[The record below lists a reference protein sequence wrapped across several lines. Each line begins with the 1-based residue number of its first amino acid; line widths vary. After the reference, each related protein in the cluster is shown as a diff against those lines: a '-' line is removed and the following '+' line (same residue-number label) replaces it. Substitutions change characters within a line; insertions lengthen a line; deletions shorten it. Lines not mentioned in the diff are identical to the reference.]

1 MEAKTESSTSPV
13 AQTHSVQN
21 IEESSKDL
29 WAKRAEENRLK
40 MREYQIKYYEK
51 KKESGLLDRL
61 RECYDKDARK
71 KRYEAEKADET
82 KNVLQRQKEYNLR
95 KKKEMEL
102 LVIKNAMDGASEGK
116 RILLQSLI
124 DGGVF
129 KMLTLKQKREILNSK

>member
-1 MEAKTESSTSPV
+1 MEAPPTSPV
-13 AQTHSVQN
+13 AVESNNTN
-21 IEESSKDL
+21 AEESSKDL
-29 WAKRAEENRLK
+29 WAKRAEENRIK

-71 KRYEAEKADET
+71 KRYEAEKKDET
-82 KNVLQRQKEYNLR
+82 KKVLEKQKEYNQR

-116 RILLQSLI
+116 RILLQNLI